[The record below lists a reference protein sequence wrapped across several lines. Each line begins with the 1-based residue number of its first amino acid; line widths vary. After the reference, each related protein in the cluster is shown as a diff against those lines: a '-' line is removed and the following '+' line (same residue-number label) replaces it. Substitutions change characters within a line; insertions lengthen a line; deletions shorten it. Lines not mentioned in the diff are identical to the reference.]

1 MLNTLS
7 TNVISF
13 SKIDVEVTVTFGL
26 VSKIISVSNFVLVNK
41 YVLFSSSTIFSA
53 SGLDKVKFKVEVT
66 QGHVSHIQLLNS
78 SIFPCKTV
86 SR

>member
-41 YVLFSSSTIFSA
+41 YVLFSSSIIFLL
-53 SGLDKVKFKVEVT
+53 LD
-66 QGHVSHIQLLNS
+66 
-78 SIFPCKTV
+78 
-86 SR
+86 